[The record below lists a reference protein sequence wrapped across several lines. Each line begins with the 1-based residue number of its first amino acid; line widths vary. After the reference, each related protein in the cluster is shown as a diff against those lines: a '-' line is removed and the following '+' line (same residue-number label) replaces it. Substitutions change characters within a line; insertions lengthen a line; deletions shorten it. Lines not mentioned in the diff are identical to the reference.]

1 LITASLATPGKRANN
16 ARGMAT
22 VDFTI
27 ESDDKRRSPTGRG
40 AADASTD
47 ADELP
52 LFRFGLRQ
60 LLLFV
65 AGISTIFAALAL
77 SQGLAAL
84 VVLLA
89 VVVVMMHVFATA
101 LGSRL
106 RARADRN
113 SEFESSDRLPIE
125 AIASASER
133 TERLAAMKFDPRSPW
148 HARGTT
154 VLPWLRRLVIVA
166 IAFGGVAGA
175 VYLAATIGYRTSP
188 AGVIVGGLSVAV
200 LFGWIAFLSG
210 SFYGVF
216 RHGFREAVAEQQ
228 KQMPRDW

>member
-1 LITASLATPGKRANN
+1 MASADF
-16 ARGMAT
+16 T
-22 VDFTI
+22 VDAL
-27 ESDDKRRSPTGRG
+27 DKTGPPG
-40 AADASTD
+40 ASQG
-47 ADELP
+47 ELP

-60 LLLFV
+60 LLYFV
-65 AGISTIFAALAL
+65 AAVSAILAVLAL
-77 SQGLAAL
+77 SGGLPAAVMLLGIL
-84 VVLLA
+84 VVI
-89 VVVVMMHVFATA
+89 MHVFATA

-106 RARADRN
+106 RERADRT
-113 SEFESSDRLPIE
+113 SAFESSHELPIHS
-125 AIASASER
+125 IASAAER
-133 TERLAAMKFDPRSPW
+133 QERLEAMKFDPRSPW

-166 IAFGGVAGA
+166 IACGGVAGA
-175 VYLAATIGYRTSP
+175 VYLAVTIGFRTSP

-200 LFGWIAFLSG
+200 LFGWIAFLVG

>member
-1 LITASLATPGKRANN
+1 MTAISLALLVGRADN

-22 VDFTI
+22 VDFTV
-27 ESDDKRRSPTGRG
+27 ESVDK
-40 AADASTD
+40 AAPPVASQG
-47 ADELP
+47 ELP

-60 LLLFV
+60 LLYFV
-65 AGISTIFAALAL
+65 AAVSAVLAVLAL
-77 SQGLAAL
+77 SSGLPAAVMLLGIL
-84 VVLLA
+84 VVI
-89 VVVVMMHVFATA
+89 MHVFATA

-106 RARADRN
+106 RERADRAN
-113 SEFESSDRLPIE
+113 AFESSHELPIHS
-125 AIASASER
+125 IASAAER
-133 TERLAAMKFDPRSPW
+133 QARLAAMKFDPRSPW

-166 IAFGGVAGA
+166 IACGGVAGA

-200 LFGWIAFLSG
+200 LFGWIAFLVG

>member
-1 LITASLATPGKRANN
+1 
-16 ARGMAT
+16 MAT

-27 ESDDKRRSPTGRG
+27 ESGDNGRSRTGRG
-40 AADASTD
+40 AVHPSTCR
-47 ADELP
+47 DELP

-77 SQGLAAL
+77 SHGLAAL

-89 VVVVMMHVFATA
+89 VIVIIMHVFATA
-101 LGSRL
+101 LGNRL

-113 SEFESSDRLPIE
+113 NAFESSDRLPIE

-133 TERLAAMKFDPRSPW
+133 SERLAAMKLDPRSPW

-166 IAFGGVAGA
+166 IACGGVAGA
-175 VYLAATIGYRTSP
+175 VYLAVTIGYRTSP
-188 AGVIVGGLSVAV
+188 AGVFVGGLSAAV